1 LPGVFIPFSVA
12 GCTKAFSQLSNLQSH
27 SRCHQSDKPYKC
39 NSCYKCFTEEAALLE
54 HIPKHKD
61 SKHVKTHIC
70 SYCGK
75 SYTQETYLAKHMQKH
90 ADRLDKRPPILA
102 GPPQHQTAAG
112 SLVSDPYGWP
122 KMDPMAMYGYS
133 PGPSSGLLL
142 EGDGR
147 DIAAYSPPWPDMGPR
162 TPTSAFSPLQMVPSS
177 SASAGK
183 PMEFDASQFPRHN
196 GQVRRRQYDAVT

>member
-1 LPGVFIPFSVA
+1 MLLLA

-27 SRCHQSDKPYKC
+27 SRCHQSDKPFKC

-54 HIPKHKD
+54 HIPKHKE

-102 GPPQHQTAAG
+102 GPPQQA
-112 SLVSDPYGWP
+112 VSSGLNIDPYGWP
-122 KMDPMAMYGYS
+122 KMDPMAMYGY
-133 PGPSSGLLL
+133 GPSGGGGLLL

-147 DIAAYSPPWPDMGPR
+147 DIAAYSPPWPELTPR
-162 TPTSAFSPLQMVPSS
+162 TPSSAFSPLQTVPTSS
-177 SASAGK
+177 SSSSAGK
-183 PMEFDASQFPRHN
+183 PIEFDTSQFSRQH
-196 GQVRRRQYDAVT
+196 GQVRTLSIIYVF